1 MLRQNSKIVRM
12 RGAKNP
18 RPASGIVRNRKSPLK
33 QVPTMAQMFKNNRDS
48 NMNLYDLD
56 NIQDL
61 DDQNNSPL
69 IQRLMEKGIYDRDG
83 SKEEL

>member
-1 MLRQNSKIVRM
+1 M

-18 RPASGIVRNRKSPLK
+18 RPTSGIVRNRKSPLK
-33 QVPTMAQMFKNNRDS
+33 KVPTIVKMFKNNRDS